1 MDTNKNLGNNLRYYR
16 KLRDMTLKEMAAK
29 VDLSWSTYQKYET
42 GQIKHVDIDIVKAC
56 AKALDVEPSVLL
68 GWDSN
73 NEDEKPLKITLVKSP
88 IGAVPK
94 HHTDKDDIK
103 EIRNR
108 IAQIETEPTEA
119 TKALLLYQKY
129 QQAPPHI
136 QAAIQNLLGDPESE
150 S

>member
-68 GWDSN
+68 GWDSD

-94 HHTDKDDIK
+94 HHKDTDIK
-103 EIRNR
+103 EIREQ
-108 IAQIETEPTEA
+108 IAEIYTPTEA
-119 TKALLLYQKY
+119 TKALHLYRKF